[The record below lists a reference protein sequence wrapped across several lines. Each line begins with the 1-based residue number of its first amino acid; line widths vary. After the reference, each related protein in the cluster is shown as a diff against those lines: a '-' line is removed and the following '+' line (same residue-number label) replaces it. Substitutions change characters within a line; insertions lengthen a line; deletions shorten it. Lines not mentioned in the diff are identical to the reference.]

1 MICMEKF
8 VFDTNILIDLKHF
21 NPLVFKSLWE
31 NIQFMLEINMIY
43 SVLEVHNELS
53 KTEDMLNEKWEE
65 FDRKFGFFI
74 DLSEKANSME
84 YWEVMRELEI
94 FETFQKHGEREH
106 YWADPYLIS
115 VAKVDG
121 SIVVTNETMNRNP
134 KRKIP
139 FVCQELGIPCM
150 TFDEFMIHNGWQW

>member
-74 DLSEKANSME
+74 DLSEKANSIE
-84 YWEVMRELEI
+84 Y
-94 FETFQKHGEREH
+94 
-106 YWADPYLIS
+106 
-115 VAKVDG
+115 
-121 SIVVTNETMNRNP
+121 
-134 KRKIP
+134 
-139 FVCQELGIPCM
+139 
-150 TFDEFMIHNGWQW
+150 

>member
-1 MICMEKF
+1 
-8 VFDTNILIDLKHF
+8 
-21 NPLVFKSLWE
+21 
-31 NIQFMLEINMIY
+31 MIY